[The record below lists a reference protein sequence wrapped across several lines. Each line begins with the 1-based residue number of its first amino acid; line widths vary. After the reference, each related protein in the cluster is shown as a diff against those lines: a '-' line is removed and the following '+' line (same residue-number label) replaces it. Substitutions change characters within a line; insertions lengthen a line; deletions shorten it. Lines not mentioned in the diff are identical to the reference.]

1 MLNISHR
8 ILTITDQL
16 ILSAMGFATSAAIVK
31 LGDIEQLG
39 IYGAFLAVVTLVHSS
54 YSSVVSGQMLLF
66 ISGESIKL
74 KDSYFRLTEVIWLF
88 YSVAAIVVTLLL
100 SLSISYI
107 ADGAQS
113 TTVFTAGLCAVAISI
128 FEQHRKLLYVKKH
141 FLLSTILT
149 CVFIVVHVLVS
160 YYLITRDSLY
170 YSATD
175 AFTSLAIAYLVAAA
189 LNPVVVKT
197 ITNAKKIKVKKAWLL
212 HRKYLEQGRFAF
224 GGLSLAWLQ
233 NQSISVY
240 ILLIFGPT
248 VAGLFNLGRLIT
260 MPIMVVNTGLINGV
274 LPTLRIL
281 GVDKK
286 LTELKETTRKF
297 AVLSL
302 GLNLVYIVVV
312 VIAFRIDWIVNLQE
326 DLLAASSY
334 VYFWL
339 ILTTG
344 IVWRTWVT
352 QFLIAN
358 LKFQKLLK
366 FNAISAFI
374 TFSGFILLTV
384 LGSSPLL
391 VACVMFVGELVNYA
405 LVKTEQDR
413 LLEADLANA

>member
-1 MLNISHR
+1 MPNFSHR
-8 ILTITDQL
+8 ILTIIDQL

-54 YSSVVSGQMLLF
+54 YSSVVSGQMLLL
-66 ISGESIKL
+66 ISGETVRL
-74 KDSYFRLTEVIWLF
+74 KDSYFRLTEIIWLIYAF
-88 YSVAAIVVTLLL
+88 AAIIATLLL
-100 SLSISYI
+100 SLLASYI

-113 TTVFTAGLCAVAISI
+113 KTVFSAGLCAIAISI

-141 FLLSTILT
+141 FLLSTTLT
-149 CVFIVVHVLVS
+149 CVFIFVHVLIS
-160 YYLITRDSLY
+160 YYLITKNSHY
-170 YSATD
+170 YSATN
-175 AFTSLAIAYLVAAA
+175 AFTSLAIAYVIASA
-189 LNPVVVKT
+189 LNPVFINAIK
-197 ITNAKKIKVKKAWLL
+197 NAKKVKPIKAWAL
-212 HRKYLEQGRFAF
+212 HKTYLKQGKFAF

-240 ILLIFGPT
+240 ILVIFGPT
-248 VAGLFNLGRLIT
+248 VAGLFNLGRLVT

-274 LPTLRIL
+274 LPTLRIF
-281 GVDKK
+281 GVERK
-286 LTELKETTRKF
+286 LIELKESTKNY
-297 AVLSL
+297 AVISL
-302 GLNLVYIVVV
+302 ILNLVYVVV
-312 VIAFRIDWIVNLQE
+312 VIIAFRVDWIMNLQE
-326 DLLAASSY
+326 DLTAASSY

-358 LKFQKLLK
+358 LKFKILLK
-366 FNAISAFI
+366 FNAISAFV
-374 TFSGFILLTV
+374 TFSGFILLTL

-391 VACVMFVGELVNYA
+391 IACVMLVGELVNYV

-413 LLEADLANA
+413 LLKKEVNNG